1 MCVDT
6 FSVSVQAVTAQLPSS
21 NQQFLQGGQQLVQN
35 GQQFLQSGQ
44 QFLQSG
50 QQFVQNQQ
58 LAQPSQFQTQFV
70 PRPQFQQQQFQ
81 QFQPQQQ
88 FQQPQQFQQTQFQR
102 PQQFQQFQQQQPQQS
117 GNALGDLAS
126 SLLGALGRR
135 RRKRQTSLH
144 GQAIRLMQNLGLQNM
159 GAYPFVRAAIIGHA
173 NRDRPGNC
181 NQLYLQCPSGTD
193 QLLSYFNNHNGGVLQ
208 NALPSVT
215 NEVGSLFPGISS
227 LPQVNNLL

>member
-1 MCVDT
+1 MLHLSILSDGPI
-6 FSVSVQAVTAQLPSS
+6 AQTGAPYAKVPGIRVYGMLC
-21 NQQFLQGGQQLVQN
+21 LVN
-35 GQQFLQSGQ
+35 GKK
-44 QFLQSG
+44 
-50 QQFVQNQQ
+50 
-58 LAQPSQFQTQFV
+58 
-70 PRPQFQQQQFQ
+70 
-81 QFQPQQQ
+81 
-88 FQQPQQFQQTQFQR
+88 
-102 PQQFQQFQQQQPQQS
+102 
-117 GNALGDLAS
+117 
-126 SLLGALGRR
+126 R

-144 GQAIRLMQNLGLQNM
+144 GQAIRMMQNLGMDNM

-227 LPQVNNLL
+227 LPQVNVLL